1 MNTATKRF
9 TVVVGIIMSIAMVG
23 SLILPLLSGQTTQ
36 IQPDAPRPTAI
47 PVPTFPPPPDVS
59 TIDFDDVY
67 LHPTGLFT
75 LGLPTGWMPTIEQS
89 GAEEVLVGLT
99 NVDAL
104 SQVDARISPKP
115 EDVATADDLSAFFS
129 DAWLGQSW
137 RDYWSWDETS
147 RKVTDEGRVV
157 IDFNLARSRVDYI
170 ARQES
175 WIEEGD
181 IYTVRVVTPENA
193 PEELK
198 FLLAGAIDSIQ
209 RLEVYAGSPFDWQ
222 GYFDNTDK
230 HMIRYPHSWK
240 VTDAAAGLPATIA
253 GDGVTMV
260 VETVDVALA
269 SESDTIDWIEN
280 WRSGVEALTVE
291 AVEVGQADGYEVSYR
306 LSTVDG
312 AAESGLALLLNG
324 PDNRLHVANAR
335 VAEMDVDLQTAPAEE
350 FPLIS
355 VLDSFRLLPEL
366 EITEPERFGTAD
378 ASQN

>member
-23 SLILPLLSGQTTQ
+23 SLILPLLSGQTAQ
-36 IQPDAPRPTAI
+36 VQPDAPRPT
-47 PVPTFPPPPDVS
+47 PVPAPTFPPRPDVS
-59 TIDFDDVY
+59 QIDFDDVY
-67 LHPTGLFT
+67 LHPSGLFT
-75 LGLPTGWMPTIEQS
+75 LGRPTGWIPTIEQT
-89 GAEEVLVGLT
+89 GAEEALVGLT
-99 NVDAL
+99 NSDAL
-104 SQVDARISPKP
+104 SQVEARISPKP

-129 DAWLGQSW
+129 DDWLKQSW
-137 RDYWSWDETS
+137 PYYSSWDETS
-147 RKVTDEGRVV
+147 RKMTDEGRVV

-175 WIEEGD
+175 WIEAGD
-181 IYTVRVVTPENA
+181 IYTVRVVAPENA
-193 PEELK
+193 PQELK

-230 HMIRYPHSWK
+230 HMIRYPHGWK

-253 GDGVTMV
+253 SDDVTMV

-291 AVEVGQADGYEVSYR
+291 AVEVGGAAGYEVSYR

-312 AAESGLALLLNG
+312 ASESGLAMLLNG

-335 VAEMDVDLQTAPAEE
+335 IAEMDVDLQTASAEE

-366 EITEPERFGTAD
+366 EITAPEDESAE
-378 ASQN
+378 

>member
-23 SLILPLLSGQTTQ
+23 SLILPFLSGQTAQ
-36 IQPDAPRPTAI
+36 VQPDAPPPTAV

-59 TIDFDDVY
+59 AIDFDDVY
-67 LHPTGLFT
+67 LHPSGLFT

-89 GAEEVLVGLT
+89 GAEEALVGLT
-99 NVDAL
+99 NADAL
-104 SQVDARISPKP
+104 SRVDARISPKP

-129 DAWLGQSW
+129 DAWLGRSW

-175 WIEEGD
+175 WIEAGD

-193 PEELK
+193 PRELK

-280 WRSGVEALTVE
+280 WRSGVEARTVE
-291 AVEVGQADGYEVSYR
+291 AVEAGGAAGYEVSYR

-312 AAESGLALLLNG
+312 APESGLALLLNG

-335 VAEMDVDLQTAPAEE
+335 VAEMDVDLQTASAEE

-366 EITEPERFGTAD
+366 EITAPENESVEG

>member
-1 MNTATKRF
+1 MNTTTKGF
-9 TVVVGIIMSIAMVG
+9 TVVIGIIMSVAMVG
-23 SLILPLLSGQTTQ
+23 SLIIPLLSRQATQ
-36 IQPDAPRPTAI
+36 VDAPPPTAI
-47 PVPTFPPPPDVS
+47 PEPTFPPPPDVS
-59 TIDFDDVY
+59 QIDFDDVY
-67 LHPTGLFT
+67 LHPSGLFT

-89 GAEEVLVGLT
+89 GAEEALVSLT

-104 SQVDARISPKP
+104 SQVEARISPKP

-129 DAWLGQSW
+129 DDWLRQSW
-137 RDYWSWDETS
+137 PYYSSWDETS

-157 IDFNLARSRVDYI
+157 IDFNLARARVDYI

-175 WIEEGD
+175 WIEAGE

-198 FLLAGAIDSIQ
+198 FLLERVISSVE
-209 RLEVYAGSPFDWQ
+209 RLEVYAGAPFDWQ

-230 HMIRYPHSWK
+230 HMIRYPHGWK
-240 VTDAAAGLPATIA
+240 VTDAEAGLPATIA
-253 GDGVTMV
+253 SDDVTMV

-280 WRSGVEALTVE
+280 WRRGVEALTVE
-291 AVEVGQADGYEVSYR
+291 AVEVGGAAGYEVSYR

-312 AAESGLALLLNG
+312 APESGLAVLLHG
-324 PDNRLHVANAR
+324 TDNRLHVANAR
-335 VAEMDVDLQTAPAEE
+335 VAEMDVDLQTASAEE

-366 EITEPERFGTAD
+366 EITEDEPAE
-378 ASQN
+378 

>member
-23 SLILPLLSGQTTQ
+23 SLILPLLSGQTAQ
-36 IQPDAPRPTAI
+36 VQPDAPRPT
-47 PVPTFPPPPDVS
+47 PVPAPTFPPPPDMS
-59 TIDFDDVY
+59 QIDFDDVY
-67 LHPTGLFT
+67 LHPSGLFT
-75 LGLPTGWMPTIEQS
+75 LGRPTGWIPTIEQS
-89 GAEEVLVGLT
+89 GAEEALVGLT
-99 NVDAL
+99 NSDAL
-104 SQVDARISPKP
+104 SQVEARISPKP

-129 DAWLGQSW
+129 DAWLKQSW
-137 RDYWSWDETS
+137 PYYSSWDETS
-147 RKVTDEGRVV
+147 RKMTDEGRVV
-157 IDFNLARSRVDYI
+157 IDFNLSRSRVDYI

-181 IYTVRVVTPENA
+181 IYTVRVVAPENA
-193 PEELK
+193 PQELK

-209 RLEVYAGSPFDWQ
+209 RLEVYEGSPFDWQ

-230 HMIRYPHSWK
+230 HMIRYPHGWK

-253 GDGVTMV
+253 SDDVTMV

-291 AVEVGQADGYEVSYR
+291 AVEVGGAAGYEVSYR

-312 AAESGLALLLNG
+312 APESGLALLLNG

-335 VAEMDVDLQTAPAEE
+335 VAERDVDLQTASAEE

-366 EITEPERFGTAD
+366 EITAPEDNPAE
-378 ASQN
+378 